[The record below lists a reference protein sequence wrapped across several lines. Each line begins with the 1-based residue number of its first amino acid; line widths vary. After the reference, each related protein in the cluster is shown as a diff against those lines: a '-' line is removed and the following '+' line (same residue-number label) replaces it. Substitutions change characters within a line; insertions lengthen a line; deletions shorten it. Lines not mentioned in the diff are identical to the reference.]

1 MKNQL
6 INWGLFLTITVIWGS
21 SFILMKEGLMQLTAF
36 QVAAMRMFSAGL
48 VLLLIFLKSNSNYEK
63 K

>member
-6 INWGLFLTITVIWGS
+6 INWGLFLTITAIWGS

-36 QVAAMRMFSAGL
+36 QVAAMRIFSAGL
-48 VLLLIFLKSNSNYEK
+48 VLLPIAIQQLKVT
-63 K
+63 